1 MSRCLKFKDGLSKIT
16 MAEIEKT
23 RVGNPNPESAQF
35 LDPFRTENPQ
45 SAISIADSEC

>member
-23 RVGNPNPESAQF
+23 RVDNPNPESAKF
-35 LDPFRTENPQ
+35 LDPFWTGNPQ
-45 SAISIADSEC
+45 SAIEIADSDC